1 MPVSRIWI
9 TGSSGAGKTTMASE
23 IDRRLQLPRL
33 ELDGLFHGPDWTPA
47 DPGVFRSA
55 VLEVVAGPRWV
66 VDGNYNGALGRT
78 VADRAE
84 LRIAIDLS
92 VPVTMSRV
100 IRRTVR
106 RAVTREEL
114 WNGNRGSLR
123 NFTRWDPLENIIR
136 WTWDNRHSY
145 HEKALG
151 AEKAWRAGGLPCV
164 RLASPAQVRRFVDYL
179 TPNT

>member
-1 MPVSRIWI
+1 M
-9 TGSSGAGKTTMASE
+9 
-23 IDRRLQLPRL
+23 
-33 ELDGLFHGPDWTPA
+33 
-47 DPGVFRSA
+47 
-55 VLEVVAGPRWV
+55 LEVVAGPRWV